1 MNIGIASKP
10 DSNDLGT
17 TDYPE
22 GSAHPPGPRIFGI
35 VVQSSMLSSV
45 FPKQNPTVRGKTY
58 R

>member
-17 TDYPE
+17 ADYSE
-22 GSAHPPGPRIFGI
+22 GFAHPPDPRIFGI
-35 VVQSSMLSSV
+35 VVQSSMLS
-45 FPKQNPTVRGKTY
+45 FQAPKQNPIAGVKTY